1 MSSSGDSLLTFING
15 DTTGENPIVNAANPV
30 NWGRL
35 GQSIGLS
42 VITALVAGVTNII
55 NAIGDALTSIFGGYA
70 AFLSGW
76 VSRDRGGIGF
86 QYEPGLFDV
95 LVSGVL
101 NGYGA
106 AFDTTNAWLGVLAL
120 PVNVGIVLLSVY
132 ILSVGLQ
139 GAASRLFG
147 GG

>member
-15 DTTGENPIVNAANPV
+15 DTSGTNAIVDAANPV

-55 NAIGDALTSIFGGYA
+55 NAIGDGISSIFGGFG
-70 AFLSGW
+70 AFISG
-76 VSRDRGGIGF
+76 
-86 QYEPGLFDV
+86 GLVNV
-95 LVSGVL
+95 LVDGVL
-101 NGYGA
+101 TGYA
-106 AFDTTNAWLGVLAL
+106 TAFDTTNAWLGALAL
-120 PVNVGIVLLSVY
+120 PVNIGIVLASVY
-132 ILSVGLQ
+132 VLSVGLQ
-139 GAASRLFG
+139 GAASMLFG